1 MLSKEIWSDAYQ
13 NDIKLW
19 RFADMVSTGDVV
31 LFAAQGISLTRKG
44 EACYGCSGSPTSFWA
59 YRPPGAASS

>member
-13 NDIKLW
+13 RDIKLW

-31 LFAAQGISLTRKG
+31 LFAAQGITLSHKG
-44 EACYGCSGSPTSFWA
+44 VACYGCSGSPTSFWA
-59 YRPPGAASS
+59 YRPPGTASS